1 MNNRLISRVN
11 RSLSPEMKKA
21 GYVSRLFSSDCFEC
35 RSLKGDRELSCSVVP
50 SRSQV
55 AITSGFP
62 ASRFGC
68 VDCLT
73 VNPLTLCTLEP
84 PSSSSFEFC
93 KTLFCQT
100 AKLIQRGY
108 WTANERGGT
117 ERLIIRSGTISARII
132 RYSVP
137 PSNYYVVQGESI
149 GGSRRIYSLLASL
162 RKASLRF
169 DRSLGYAARI
179 KLSLF
184 SKLAEFGQLDSH
196 PASRLVS
203 HRIGGAE

>member
-149 GGSRRIYSLLASL
+149 GGFPPGFSLPSSPCKESL
-162 RKASLRF
+162 RVCCSLWC
-169 DRSLGYAARI
+169 AARLPI
-179 KLSLF
+179 SIIFFHSVVL
-184 SKLAEFGQLDSH
+184 Q
-196 PASRLVS
+196 
-203 HRIGGAE
+203 